1 MVYISSE
8 SESRAPIIDPF
19 LMCKEGSAGGK
30 VIMMAIQ
37 RIADIVVVALI
48 ERGNRGRS
56 STANAWGVPRILD
69 RWDLDGK
76 QCMMLSTEAGT
87 ILGLRWRAPSLLIAV
102 FLETFLDLSS

>member
-1 MVYISSE
+1 MCSHHTVVYISSE

-48 ERGNRGRS
+48 ERG
-56 STANAWGVPRILD
+56 
-69 RWDLDGK
+69 
-76 QCMMLSTEAGT
+76 
-87 ILGLRWRAPSLLIAV
+87 
-102 FLETFLDLSS
+102 

>member
-30 VIMMAIQ
+30 VIMMVIQ

-48 ERGNRGRS
+48 ERG
-56 STANAWGVPRILD
+56 
-69 RWDLDGK
+69 
-76 QCMMLSTEAGT
+76 
-87 ILGLRWRAPSLLIAV
+87 
-102 FLETFLDLSS
+102 